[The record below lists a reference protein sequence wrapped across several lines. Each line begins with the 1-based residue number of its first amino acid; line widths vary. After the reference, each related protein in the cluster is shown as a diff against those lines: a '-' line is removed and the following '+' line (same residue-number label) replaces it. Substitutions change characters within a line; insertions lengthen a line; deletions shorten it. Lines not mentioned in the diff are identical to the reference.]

1 MPQGTVK
8 WFNPRKGFGFI
19 TSEDG
24 TDIFV
29 HKNDVDYI
37 GYRNHL
43 QEGLKVTFEVE
54 EAPRG
59 KKAIKVRTVQ

>member
-1 MPQGTVK
+1 MPDGIVK

-29 HKNDVDYI
+29 HKSDVDYI
-37 GYRNHL
+37 GTRNHL
-43 QEGLKVTFEVE
+43 EPGLKVSYEVQDS
-54 EAPRG
+54 PQG
-59 KKAIKVRTVQ
+59 KKAIKVRTV